1 MFNYL
6 GAQPSVL
13 WLLLCLQTLLKAA
26 RPKVMIISLILAWG
40 GLRENMDLNIYL
52 YILKF
57 IFTVERLPSVHT
69 RDQTRARL
77 KNETV
82 LHVKL
87 EGL

>member
-1 MFNYL
+1 
-6 GAQPSVL
+6 
-13 WLLLCLQTLLKAA
+13 
-26 RPKVMIISLILAWG
+26 
-40 GLRENMDLNIYL
+40 MDLNIYL

-57 IFTVERLPSVHT
+57 VFIVERLPSVHT

-77 KNETV
+77 KNDIV